1 MTDINGVWIPPD
13 EDGNVDH
20 ALRLAVENVVQ
31 RWKELWTRVEN
42 AGLEIPVADA
52 RRRIVE
58 AQ

>member
-1 MTDINGVWIPPD
+1 MLPE
-13 EDGNVDH
+13 EDGNDVDH